1 MSTSGMGRDVHS
13 LIMLTNKD
21 VAPPPVV
28 GFELRVGDARK
39 RPRVLGFE
47 SLDLFFFF
55 QSQKAGPCFTAIE
68 EEGDNKRLV
77 QLNLLAKLNGIH
89 LITRQRVF
97 HLLLGLFVCTITG
110 ALYFAKAIN

>member
-47 SLDLFFFF
+47 SLDLFFSESESRAMFH
-55 QSQKAGPCFTAIE
+55 GHR
-68 EEGDNKRLV
+68 GRR
-77 QLNLLAKLNGIH
+77 
-89 LITRQRVF
+89 RQ
-97 HLLLGLFVCTITG
+97 
-110 ALYFAKAIN
+110 